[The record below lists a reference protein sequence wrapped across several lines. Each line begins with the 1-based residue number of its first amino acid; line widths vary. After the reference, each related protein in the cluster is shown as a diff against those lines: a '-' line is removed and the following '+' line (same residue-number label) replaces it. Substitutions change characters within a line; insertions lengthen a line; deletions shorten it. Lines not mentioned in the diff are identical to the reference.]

1 MSTLSFTPHHALG
14 GGVLLG
20 IAVIGKLALSGR
32 VLGVSGAFKGLVR
45 GAREPWRLA
54 FIGGLLA
61 AGACARELGA
71 LDASV
76 STAMVSG
83 ARAACA
89 GALVGV
95 GTAMGRGCTSGH
107 GIVGNSRLSARSAAY
122 TVTFMLA
129 GAVTATM
136 FDTNE
141 ALGVDSTRYT
151 LGRGARSAEADEF
164 GLWVKVGAASAC
176 AFAAAWSYIA
186 RAIKTGSD
194 DGKEGPSAAK
204 RHAIDV
210 VVDGAAGFTFG
221 LGLAVS
227 GMMSPAKVS
236 AFLSVAAAS
245 FDPSLIFVM
254 GGAMGVTM
262 LGMKLIGANTGLHKP
277 TCSYNSFD
285 FTSNKSVDKRL
296 LLGGA
301 LFGAGWGLGGVCP
314 GPAIVASVAAP
325 SALNLVW
332 ITAFLLGMFAHESAF

>member
-32 VLGVSGAFKGLVR
+32 VLGVSGAFKGLVC
-45 GAREPWRLA
+45 GAREPWRLS
-54 FIGGLLA
+54 FIGGLL
-61 AGACARELGA
+61 G
-71 LDASV
+71 
-76 STAMVSG
+76 
-83 ARAACA
+83 A
-89 GALVGV
+89 GALANAIGAVDPALPLQMVEAPRALAAGLLVGF

-107 GIVGNSRLSARSAAY
+107 GIVGNSRLSVRSMAY
-122 TVTFMLA
+122 TVVFMVT
-129 GAVTATM
+129 GALTATI
-136 FDTNE
+136 FDTNG
-141 ALGVDSTRYT
+141 ALGVDSTHHV
-151 LGRGARSAEADEF
+151 LGFGTSYAEPADL
-164 GLWVKVGAASAC
+164 GLWTRIGAASVC
-176 AFAAAWSYIA
+176 AFAAARAYIKHNI
-186 RAIKTGSD
+186 RLGK
-194 DGKEGPSAAK
+194 DGHPSPSK
-204 RHAIDV
+204 KHAIDV
-210 VVDGAAGFTFG
+210 VVDGAAGLVFG

-285 FTSNKSVDKRL
+285 FTSNKSVDKPL
-296 LLGGA
+296 VLGGA

-314 GPAIVASVAAP
+314 GPAIVAIVAAP

-332 ITAFLLGMFAHESAF
+332 ITAFLLGMFVHESAF